1 MNMRILKLNFN
12 TKINQFRNIVDSKL
26 RDVYLY
32 GPENMVET
40 ANFVMSAKGKRIR
53 PILTMLSCDALGGK
67 IDDSINV
74 AIAIELLHNFTLV
87 HDDIMDEDNL
97 RHGQPTVHNK
107 WDIST
112 AVLTGDSLLWLSLDM
127 LKKTECKREDVILHF
142 IDAIKLV
149 CEGQAYDKMFENKK
163 YVSIDEYEKMISL
176 KTGYM
181 IGLCSHLGSI
191 CAKADN
197 DLQQCMK
204 EYGLEIGK
212 AYQIQDDYM
221 EVFSTEEIMKKSLK
235 SDIELNKKTYMVCLA
250 FDIDP
255 QGFESIVNSNKKS
268 TEKLILL
275 RNFFNETKIKERAMD
290 EINDSFNK
298 ADRTLESID
307 FKKNH
312 LLKLNNYLKNRG
324 N

>member
-12 TKINQFRNIVDSKL
+12 STINQFRNIIDSKL
-26 RDVYLY
+26 RDVYLD

-67 IDDSINV
+67 IDDVVNV
-74 AIAIELLHNFTLV
+74 ATAIELLHNFTLV
-87 HDDIMDEDNL
+87 HDDIMDQDNL
-97 RHGQPTVHNK
+97 RHGQPTVHKK

-127 LKKTECKREDVILHF
+127 LKKTKIKREDIILHF

-149 CEGQAYDKMFENKK
+149 CEGQAYDKMFENRE
-163 YVSIDEYEKMISL
+163 YVNIKDYEKMISM

-181 IGLCSHLGSI
+181 IGLCSHLGAI

-197 DLQQCMK
+197 DVQQNMK

-221 EVFSTEEIMKKSLK
+221 EVYSSEEVMKKSLT

-250 FDIDP
+250 YDMDP
-255 QGFESIVNSNKKS
+255 EGFRGLVKLDTSSK
-268 TEKLILL
+268 EKLVLL
-275 RNFFNETKIKERAMD
+275 RDYFEETKIKERAMD
-290 EINDSFNK
+290 AINESFNK
-298 ADRTLESID
+298 AEQILNNID
-307 FKKNH
+307 FKKNY
-312 LLKLNNYLKNRG
+312 LLELNSFLKNRG

>member
-1 MNMRILKLNFN
+1 MLKLSFDH
-12 TKINQFRNIVDSKL
+12 TINKFRDIIDLKL
-26 RDVYLY
+26 RDIYLE

-53 PILTMLSCDALGGK
+53 PILTILSCDALGGH
-67 IDDSINV
+67 IEDSINV

-107 WDIST
+107 WDIGT
-112 AVLTGDSLLWLSLDM
+112 AVLTGDSLLWLSLDV
-127 LKKTECKREDVILHF
+127 LKKTKKNREDIILHF

-149 CEGQAYDKMFENKK
+149 CEGQAYDKMFENKE
-163 YVSIDEYEKMISL
+163 YITIDEYEKMISM

-191 CAKADN
+191 CAGAEN
-197 DLQQCMK
+197 EVQNSMRA
-204 EYGLEIGK
+204 YGLEIGK

-221 EVFSTEEIMKKSLK
+221 EIYSSEDVMRKSLN
-235 SDIELNKKTYMVCLA
+235 SDIELNKKTYMICLA
-250 FDIDP
+250 SDLDS
-255 QGFESIVNSNKKS
+255 QGLKSVLESKGEASDKI
-268 TEKLILL
+268 ILL
-275 RNFFNETKIKERAMD
+275 REYFNDLKIKDRAIN
-290 EINDSFNK
+290 EINKS
-298 ADRTLESID
+298 
-307 FKKNH
+307 FKKAEQI
-312 LLKLNNYLKNRG
+312 LLDINFKKDYLLQLNNYLMNRG

>member
-1 MNMRILKLNFN
+1 MLKLNFN
-12 TKINQFRNIVDSKL
+12 HTIEKFRNIVDLKL
-26 RDVYLY
+26 RDVYIN

-53 PILTMLSCDALGGK
+53 PILTMLSCDALGGN
-67 IDDSINV
+67 IDDSVNV

-127 LKKTECKREDVILHF
+127 LKKIERQREDIILHF

-149 CEGQAYDKMFENKK
+149 CEGQAYDKMFENRE
-163 YVSIDEYEKMISL
+163 YVSIQEYENMISM

-181 IGLCSHLGSI
+181 ISLCSHLGSI
-191 CAKADN
+191 CAKSESDV
-197 DLQQCMK
+197 QKSMK

-221 EVFSTEEIMKKSLK
+221 EIYSTEDVMKKSLK
-235 SDIELNKKTYMVCLA
+235 SDIELNKKTYMICLA

-255 QGFESIVNSNKKS
+255 TGLKSVLEDNVNASDKIV
-268 TEKLILL
+268 LL
-275 RNFFNETKIKERAMD
+275 REYFNELKIKDRAND
-290 EINDSFNK
+290 EINDSFKK
-298 ADRTLESID
+298 AEIILSNID
-307 FKKNH
+307 FKKDH
-312 LLKLNNYLKNRG
+312 LMKLNNYLKNRG